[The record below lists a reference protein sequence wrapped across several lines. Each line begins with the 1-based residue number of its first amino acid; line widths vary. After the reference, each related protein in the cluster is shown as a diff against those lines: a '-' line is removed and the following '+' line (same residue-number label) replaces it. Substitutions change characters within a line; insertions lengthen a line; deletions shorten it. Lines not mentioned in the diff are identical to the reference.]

1 MRNMLQI
8 AACATTTTKSDN
20 EGTCCNCCHIKHG
33 TFALGLLELIGVILL
48 LSGVVKK
55 IILKNT
61 LNECKTSQSYFS
73 RLFEDCLLRNFSH
86 FDWTLAGDY
95 VLALL
100 LALIFLCILLLF
112 IGIIKKS
119 TTMVLPHLVVQGICL
134 LFSLAYFFL
143 YAWSYVY
150 GDLYVQNNEFR
161 LSLAAVNAGTN
172 VASYSSSHIGSF
184 PVLPFLRRHKMLLIL
199 TVLERP
205 NQRYTEYD
213 GCLWIRTLHGDL
225 LQQLLSLKSARLRR
239 LRQFEECS
247 ERVRNAKQNGLW
259 RSTSWGGGFQ
269 EYKGQYDE
277 GNHWKKKRDKPIAH
291 VQWNLPG
298 NSEKLISIAEEPLQE
313 GVNVTERNSPYRST
327 ANVSNSTQS
336 QLTMPNIAKPA
347 MRKDGI
353 LSVGIDTQLVEH
365 SMHSPPLHLK
375 TSDSAL
381 SQKSKAESNITQSS
395 DLPSATRK
403 RSSQDAKGRN
413 KRDNDPGEQAHGT
426 YSTPPEATSENRPE
440 RPHCRHHH
448 HHHHCVQQTA
458 NSTGKRPKQIF
469 WHMSQL
475 LRDSAAPLASR
486 FG

>member
-1 MRNMLQI
+1 MKLTDAI
-8 AACATTTTKSDN
+8 CKLV
-20 EGTCCNCCHIKHG
+20 EGVDCVVFIKG
-33 TFALGLLELIGVILL
+33 TRPF
-48 LSGVVKK
+48 
-55 IILKNT
+55 
-61 LNECKTSQSYFS
+61 
-73 RLFEDCLLRNFSH
+73 FE
-86 FDWTLAGDY
+86 
-95 VLALL
+95 
-100 LALIFLCILLLF
+100 
-112 IGIIKKS
+112 
-119 TTMVLPHLVVQGICL
+119 PIC
-134 LFSLAYFFL
+134 
-143 YAWSYVY
+143 
-150 GDLYVQNNEFR
+150 GRQ
-161 LSLAAVNAGTN
+161 
-172 VASYSSSHIGSF
+172 
-184 PVLPFLRRHKMLLIL
+184 
-199 TVLERP
+199 
-205 NQRYTEYD
+205 
-213 GCLWIRTLHGDL
+213 
-225 LQQLLSLKSARLRR
+225 SLKSARLRR

-336 QLTMPNIAKPA
+336 QLTMPNIAKPVSSPAITVERNEA

-426 YSTPPEATSENRPE
+426 YSTPPEATSESRPE

-448 HHHHCVQQTA
+448 HHHHCVQHTA
-458 NSTGKRPKQIF
+458 NSTGLHSPTKRLSIASEPPPSPHKKASVI
-469 WHMSQL
+469 SSDSNTSY
-475 LRDSAAPLASR
+475 LRDIP
-486 FG
+486 